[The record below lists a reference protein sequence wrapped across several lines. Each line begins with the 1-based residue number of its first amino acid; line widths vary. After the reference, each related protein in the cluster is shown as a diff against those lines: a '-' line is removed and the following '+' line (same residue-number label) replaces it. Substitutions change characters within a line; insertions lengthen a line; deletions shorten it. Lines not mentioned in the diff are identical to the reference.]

1 MIELIGHFHPLLV
14 HLPIGILLIGLLL
27 QWLSGKPNYA
37 GIQPAIKAIFLV
49 GTIAALFSCITGYM
63 LSISDDYDQSLI
75 NWHMWFAIG
84 VLLLSAILYTKE
96 VNPNVQ
102 VNKTVL
108 SITLLITI
116 MITGH
121 LGGSL
126 THGSDYLS
134 KPLANLFSNDSN
146 SVSSIKPLPNVQEAM
161 AYNDVVRPI
170 LETKCYSC
178 HNANKKKGGL
188 RMDDIL
194 LLMKGGK
201 NGKVI
206 DLDLTDS
213 SELLQRLLLPVDN
226 EDHMPPKEKPQPT
239 ESQVAL
245 IHWWISSRADFT
257 KKVKEL
263 PQTDLVR
270 PLLLALQQPVINNEV
285 KPIIPAKPVKKADEK
300 VLAELQKVGIT
311 VLPVAQNSNYLSVTI
326 ADKKT
331 ILKKDIELFE
341 KMKDQLIWLK
351 IEDAVID
358 DEAAKII
365 GKLSN
370 LMRLNLSGCKLTGNG
385 WQALHLLQN
394 IEYLTLVGSNAAG
407 SNIASFQN
415 NKHLQSI
422 YLFGSNVKPSD
433 VPILQK
439 LFPKTKIDTGNYQ
452 VPTLVTDT
460 TKVLPPKVQAS

>member
-27 QWLSGKPNYA
+27 QWLSGKPSYA

-108 SITLLITI
+108 SLSLLVTI

-126 THGSDYLS
+126 THGSDYIS
-134 KPLANLFSNDSN
+134 KPLARIFNSDSN
-146 SVSSIKPLPNVQEAM
+146 AVTTIKPLPNVQEAI
-161 AYNDVVRPI
+161 AYNDVIRPI
-170 LETKCYSC
+170 LQTKCYSC
-178 HNANKKKGGL
+178 HNTNKKKGGL

-239 ESQVAL
+239 ESQIAL

-270 PLLLALQQPVINNEV
+270 PLLLALQQPLINNEV

-311 VLPVAQNSNYLSVTI
+311 VLPVAQSSNYLSITI

-351 IEDAVID
+351 IEDAAID
-358 DEAAKII
+358 DEAAKMI

-370 LMRLNLSGCKLTGNG
+370 LMRINLSGCKLTGDG
-385 WQALHLLQN
+385 WQALQQLQN
-394 IEYLTLVGSNAAG
+394 LEYLTLVGSNAAG

-433 VPILQK
+433 VPMLQK

-452 VPTLVTDT
+452 VPLLITDT
-460 TKVLPPKVQAS
+460 SKVLPPKV